1 MYTKYIKSSH
11 QNDKQMQLYHGI
23 HTTEKKDTTTLV
35 IMNWSQR
42 VISKNSKL
50 SKNAFHTTPLSIL
63 STYLKNK
70 IIQCGMRVCN

>member
-1 MYTKYIKSSH
+1 MNTKYIKNSH
-11 QNDKQMQLYHGI
+11 QNDKQMKLYHGI

-35 IMNWSQR
+35 NMNESQT

-50 SKNAFHTTPLSIL
+50 SKHAFHTMPLSLL
-63 STYLKNK
+63 SIHMKNK

>member
-11 QNDKQMQLYHGI
+11 QNDKQMKLYHGI

-35 IMNWSQR
+35 NMNGSQT

-50 SKNAFHTTPLSIL
+50 SKNIFHTIPLSIL
-63 STYLKNK
+63 STHMKNK
-70 IIQCGMRVCN
+70 IIQCGMCVCN